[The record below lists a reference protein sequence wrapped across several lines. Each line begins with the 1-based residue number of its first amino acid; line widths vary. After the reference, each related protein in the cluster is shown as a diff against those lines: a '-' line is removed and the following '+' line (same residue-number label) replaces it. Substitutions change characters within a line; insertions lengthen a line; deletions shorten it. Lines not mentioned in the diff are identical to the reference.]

1 MAPTNILDELSP
13 RQREAVQHENGP
25 LLIVA
30 GPGSG
35 KTRVMAHRVAYL
47 ITERDVAPWRIL
59 AVTFTNKAARELRKR
74 CNSLVPESAD
84 SLQVRTFHSF
94 CAQVLR
100 MFPESAGLEPGY
112 SIYDEDDQART
123 VRRVLDD
130 LEIDQKQFPPR
141 ALMAAISDSKN
152 RMIGPDAFASTTESY
167 REEVAARV
175 YERYEAALQSANS
188 VDFDDLLLKV
198 FLMLEG
204 NADLREQH
212 QDRYE
217 YLLVDEF
224 QDTNP
229 LQFHIARLLSGG
241 HRNICVVGDPDQS
254 IYSWRNA
261 DPSNLVDFR
270 STYADAT
277 VVTLDQSYR
286 STQLIL
292 EAADSVIANN
302 ETRLE
307 KHLWTDNDRGRPVA
321 LTEAYDESEEA
332 RIVLDEVEKLSNT
345 EGVPRGE
352 MAVMYRINAQS
363 RAMEVACNRR
373 GLPYRLVGGVKFY
386 QRKEIRDTLS
396 FLRLVNNPADD
407 AALERIINVPARGI
421 SQRSMLELRRV
432 AQAWEVPLLDVV
444 FSLEDDEGAAA
455 DSDVGAYDVELN
467 TRARKAVIRFAGL
480 IKRLIEQSLTL
491 QPPELIDLAL
501 ERSGYARWVLQ
512 DKERGDERME
522 NLKELRGSSEQF
534 AVERS
539 SAAGADPREL
549 LGDFLQNVA
558 LVSDVD
564 ALEDADGRGDA
575 ITLITLH
582 QAKGL
587 EFDAVFMLGLEEGLL
602 PHSRSI
608 EDPAQLEEERRLCYV
623 GMTRARKY
631 LYMLRAFRR
640 NFRGSTVAGIAS
652 RFLDELPESL
662 VTRSRVRGMRSS
674 SDVTER
680 LRARDVATIPASK
693 AAAGPRI
700 MFQPGDRVRHDH
712 FGEGVVVSAR
722 DQRGDTEVTV
732 AFEGQGVKRL
742 MLNFAPLTKVSAR
755 RPDDQLA
762 PPEAVDSLF
771 EQF

>member
-1 MAPTNILDELSP
+1 MSPTNILDELSP
-13 RQREAVQHENGP
+13 RQREAVQHEGGP

-47 ITERDVAPWRIL
+47 ITERDIAPWRIL
-59 AVTFTNKAARELRKR
+59 AVTFTNKAARELRER

-112 SIYDEDDQART
+112 SIYDDDDQART
-123 VRRVLDD
+123 VRRVLDE

-152 RMIGPDAFASTTESY
+152 RMKGPDAFASSTETY

-175 YERYEAALQSANS
+175 YERYEATLKAANS

-204 NADLREQH
+204 NTDLREQF

-261 DPSNLVDFR
+261 DPSNLVDFQ

-321 LTEAYDESEEA
+321 LTEAYDENEEA

-396 FLRLVNNPADD
+396 FLRVVHNPADD

-421 SQRSMLELRRV
+421 SQRTWLELRRV
-432 AQAWEVPLLDVV
+432 AQANGVPVLDVV
-444 FSLEDDEGAAA
+444 FSLEDDAEAAPDDGN
-455 DSDVGAYDVELN
+455 DSYAVELN
-467 TRARKAVIRFAGL
+467 TRARNAVVRFAGL

-501 ERSGYARWVLQ
+501 DRSGYARWVQ
-512 DKERGDERME
+512 EDKERGEERME
-522 NLKELRGSSEQF
+522 NLKELRGSAEQF

-539 SAAGADPREL
+539 SGAEGDAREL

-564 ALEDADGRGDA
+564 ALEDGVDA

-608 EDPAQLEEERRLCYV
+608 ENPDQLEEERRLCYV

-652 RFLDELPESL
+652 RFLDEMPQEL
-662 VTRSRVRGMRSS
+662 VTRSRIRGMRSS

-680 LRARDVATIPASK
+680 LRAREVATIPAPK

-700 MFQPGDRVRHDH
+700 EYSPGDRVKHDH

-722 DQRGDTEVTV
+722 EQRGDTEVTV

-755 RPDDQLA
+755 QPEDQNA
-762 PPEAVDSLF
+762 RAEAVDSVF

>member
-1 MAPTNILDELSP
+1 M
-13 RQREAVQHENGP
+13 G
-25 LLIVA
+25 
-30 GPGSG
+30 
-35 KTRVMAHRVAYL
+35 
-47 ITERDVAPWRIL
+47 
-59 AVTFTNKAARELRKR
+59 
-74 CNSLVPESAD
+74 
-84 SLQVRTFHSF
+84 
-94 CAQVLR
+94 
-100 MFPESAGLEPGY
+100 
-112 SIYDEDDQART
+112 
-123 VRRVLDD
+123 
-130 LEIDQKQFPPR
+130 
-141 ALMAAISDSKN
+141 AISDSKN

-396 FLRLVNNPADD
+396 FLRLVNNPAMM
-407 AALERIINVPARGI
+407 PH
-421 SQRSMLELRRV
+421 
-432 AQAWEVPLLDVV
+432 
-444 FSLEDDEGAAA
+444 
-455 DSDVGAYDVELN
+455 
-467 TRARKAVIRFAGL
+467 
-480 IKRLIEQSLTL
+480 
-491 QPPELIDLAL
+491 
-501 ERSGYARWVLQ
+501 
-512 DKERGDERME
+512 
-522 NLKELRGSSEQF
+522 SSE
-534 AVERS
+534 S
-539 SAAGADPREL
+539 S
-549 LGDFLQNVA
+549 
-558 LVSDVD
+558 
-564 ALEDADGRGDA
+564 
-575 ITLITLH
+575 T
-582 QAKGL
+582 
-587 EFDAVFMLGLEEGLL
+587 
-602 PHSRSI
+602 
-608 EDPAQLEEERRLCYV
+608 C
-623 GMTRARKY
+623 
-631 LYMLRAFRR
+631 
-640 NFRGSTVAGIAS
+640 
-652 RFLDELPESL
+652 
-662 VTRSRVRGMRSS
+662 
-674 SDVTER
+674 
-680 LRARDVATIPASK
+680 
-693 AAAGPRI
+693 
-700 MFQPGDRVRHDH
+700 RHA
-712 FGEGVVVSAR
+712 VSAS
-722 DQRGDTEVTV
+722 GPCW
-732 AFEGQGVKRL
+732 
-742 MLNFAPLTKVSAR
+742 N
-755 RPDDQLA
+755 
-762 PPEAVDSLF
+762 
-771 EQF
+771 

>member
-1 MAPTNILDELSP
+1 MSS
-13 RQREAVQHENGP
+13 Q
-25 LLIVA
+25 
-30 GPGSG
+30 
-35 KTRVMAHRVAYL
+35 
-47 ITERDVAPWRIL
+47 
-59 AVTFTNKAARELRKR
+59 
-74 CNSLVPESAD
+74 
-84 SLQVRTFHSF
+84 
-94 CAQVLR
+94 
-100 MFPESAGLEPGY
+100 
-112 SIYDEDDQART
+112 
-123 VRRVLDD
+123 
-130 LEIDQKQFPPR
+130 
-141 ALMAAISDSKN
+141 
-152 RMIGPDAFASTTESY
+152 STTDTY

-175 YERYEAALQSANS
+175 YERYEATLKAANS

-204 NADLREQH
+204 NADLREQY

-261 DPSNLVDFR
+261 DPSNLVDFQ

-277 VVTLDQSYR
+277 VVTLDQNYR
-286 STQLIL
+286 STKLIL
-292 EAADSVIANN
+292 RAADSVIANN
-302 ETRLE
+302 EARLE
-307 KHLWTDNDRGRPVA
+307 KELWTDNDRGRQVA
-321 LTEAYDESEEA
+321 VAEAYNENEEA

-345 EGVPRGE
+345 EGVERNE

-363 RAMEVACNRR
+363 RAMESACTER
-373 GLPYRLVGGVKFY
+373 GVPYRLVGGVKFY
-386 QRKEIRDTLS
+386 HRREIRDTLA
-396 FLRLVNNPADD
+396 FLRLVHNPADD

-421 SQRSMLELRRV
+421 SQRTWLELRRV
-432 AQAWEVPLLDVV
+432 AQAMGVPVLTVV
-444 FSLEDDEGAAA
+444 LSLEDEA
-455 DSDVGAYDVELN
+455 DDTQDNGNDAYKVEVN

-491 QPPELIDLAL
+491 QPPDLIDLAL
-501 ERSGYARWVLQ
+501 DRSGYARWVQ
-512 DKERGDERME
+512 DDKERGEERME
-522 NLKELRGSSEQF
+522 NLKELRGSAEQF

-539 SAAGADPREL
+539 SGAEADAREL

-587 EFDAVFMLGLEEGLL
+587 EFDAVFMLGLEEDLL

-608 EDPAQLEEERRLCYV
+608 EDPDPAKLEEERRLCYV
-623 GMTRARKY
+623 GMTRARNH
-631 LYMLRAFRR
+631 LYMLHAFNR
-640 NFRGSTVAGIAS
+640 NIHGRIVPRIRS
-652 RFLDELPESL
+652 RFLDEMPQEL
-662 VTRSRVRGMRSS
+662 VTRSRIRGMRSS

-680 LRARDVATIPASK
+680 LRARDVATIPAPK
-693 AAAGPRI
+693 AATGPRI

-742 MLNFAPLTKVSAR
+742 MLNFAPLTNVSAER
-755 RPDDQLA
+755 AADQAA
-762 PPEAVDSLF
+762 PTETVDSLL
-771 EQF
+771 EQT